1 MLDQNTPQPSYP
13 GIQAA
18 QGQPYHIPQQ
28 IPYTPAPN
36 LVQTVPSQS
45 RKVSS
50 SKSKKL
56 CYGGSGGSA
65 ILVTLLVLA
74 VGFGVRYGPS
84 LFKFAKKDQI
94 TDKCPASKV
103 DCDGKKDCSQ
113 GSDESVCVQFG
124 KGNELQVKTSKTGRF
139 SPVCSE
145 GWTKSIGDQTCKQ
158 LGFKESFENGF
169 MQTSSSTVQSVNNSQ
184 FSNTIQG
191 SVVSSQQCLDQKVV
205 SLRCND
211 CGKPPTST
219 KIIGGATAVAGQWP
233 WQASL
238 HFMRSHTCG
247 GSLVA
252 PDFILTAA
260 HCFPSDTAGMQ
271 EISNWRVFVGI
282 VSQGNLPNPYYL
294 KQIILHENYNS
305 ETHDNDIALLRL
317 EKSISRGSTTLMEVA
332 VNLIEQSTCNK
343 ADSYKGA
350 ITSNMQC
357 AGDLAGGRDSCQ
369 GDSGGPMVCKAD
381 DRWYL
386 TGVTSWGI
394 GCGKQNFPG
403 VYAKVER
410 FLPWIHSRM
419 QCVYFYISNKS
430 TIRESKELKS
440 SLSHT
445 YSCKIINSENC
456 ENLDHCNQQWEWV
469 WGTSFNYFTNGG
481 HDFVIT

>member
-1 MLDQNTPQPSYP
+1 MAYTQNGDPPNYNYMLDQNRPQPSYP

-18 QGQPYHIPQQ
+18 QGQPYYIPQQ
-28 IPYTPAPN
+28 ILHTPAPN

-45 RKVSS
+45 RNVSS

-56 CYGGSGGSA
+56 CFRGSGGSA
-65 ILVTLLVLA
+65 IIVTLLVLA

-84 LFKFAKKDQI
+84 LFNFAKKEQI
-94 TDKCPASKV
+94 TDTCPASKV
-103 DCDGKKDCSQ
+103 VCDGKKDCSQ

-124 KGNELQVKTSKTGRF
+124 KGNELLVKTSKTESF
-139 SPVCSE
+139 LPVCSK

-158 LGFKESFENGF
+158 LGFKESFENGIV
-169 MQTSSSTVQSVNNSQ
+169 QTSSSTVQSVNNSQ

-191 SVVSSQQCLDQKVV
+191 SVVSSQQCPDKNVV

-211 CGKPPTST
+211 CGRPPTSG
-219 KIIGGATAVAGQWP
+219 KIIGGATAAQGQWP

-252 PDFILTAA
+252 PNFILTAA

-282 VSQGNLPNPYYL
+282 VSQGNLPNPIYL
-294 KQIILHENYNS
+294 KQIILHENYKS
-305 ETHDNDIALLRL
+305 ATHDNDIALLKL
-317 EKSISRGSTTLMEVA
+317 ETSVNQINPICLPVTGQTFPTGMSCWTTGFGATTQGGRGSTTLMEVA

-343 ADSYKGA
+343 PTSYDGA
-350 ITSNMQC
+350 ITGNMQC

-381 DRWYL
+381 DQRWYL

-394 GCGKQNFPG
+394 GCGKKNLPG

-419 QCVYFYISNKS
+419 QMV
-430 TIRESKELKS
+430 
-440 SLSHT
+440 
-445 YSCKIINSENC
+445 
-456 ENLDHCNQQWEWV
+456 QQ
-469 WGTSFNYFTNGG
+469 
-481 HDFVIT
+481 